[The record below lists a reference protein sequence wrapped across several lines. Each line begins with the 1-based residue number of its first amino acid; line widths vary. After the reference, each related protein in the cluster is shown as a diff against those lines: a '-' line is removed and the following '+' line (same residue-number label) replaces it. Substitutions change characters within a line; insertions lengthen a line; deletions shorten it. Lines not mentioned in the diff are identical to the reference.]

1 MRLLIFS
8 FTDGQNCNAFKGI
21 QNKTAIINTAKRS
34 EGCCMRFCMGR
45 LIAGRREAPTAY
57 LSISRMTPVFR
68 KVFSFR
74 RLSAD
79 NMRRKVQIDWLR

>member
-1 MRLLIFS
+1 
-8 FTDGQNCNAFKGI
+8 
-21 QNKTAIINTAKRS
+21 
-34 EGCCMRFCMGR
+34 MRFCMGR